1 MKKIE
6 FKSKTCKGRLKID
19 YSFNF
24 LRKWNNLNNN
34 SNSNNNNTKLNN
46 SFNTVNNMAYSES
59 KKHIKN
65 KKEYKKNIIKISSP
79 YDTNLKS
86 FFGVY

>member
-1 MKKIE
+1 MKKKE

-34 SNSNNNNTKLNN
+34 SNINNPKLNN

-65 KKEYKKNIIKISSP
+65 KKEYKNNIIKISPP

>member
-1 MKKIE
+1 MKKTE
-6 FKSKTCKGRLKID
+6 FKSKTRKNRLKID

-34 SNSNNNNTKLNN
+34 SNINN

-65 KKEYKKNIIKISSP
+65 KKEYKNNIIKIHP
-79 YDTNLKS
+79 LYDTNLKS
-86 FFGVY
+86 FFDVY